1 MGIHDAG
8 VIAFLCPKETL
19 FPQFDWLRRVVHFCL
34 ETLPDN
40 WASIRDI
47 HITFCINFNYVN
59 FTFGCVSFASDANKN
74 V

>member
-8 VIAFLCPKETL
+8 VIASICPREAL

-47 HITFCINFNYVN
+47 HITFCINLR
-59 FTFGCVSFASDANKN
+59 
-74 V
+74 